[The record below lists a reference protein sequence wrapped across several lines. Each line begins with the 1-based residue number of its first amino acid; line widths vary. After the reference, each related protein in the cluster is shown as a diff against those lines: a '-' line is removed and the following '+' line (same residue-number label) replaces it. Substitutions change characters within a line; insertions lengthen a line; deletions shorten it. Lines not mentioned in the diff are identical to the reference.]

1 MTIHPRS
8 ASTRHPG
15 TQTSLADLRDQLLGP
30 PRPGEDPE
38 SYRRRAYR
46 AWAQAAELAGTE
58 DPAPTDAN
66 PSPEGDPST
75 TPTQTG
81 LAAISETL
89 SGADRCWSEGTVPPP
104 P

>member
-1 MTIHPRS
+1 MTVHPRS
-8 ASTRHPG
+8 ASTRQPG
-15 TQTSLADLRDQLLGP
+15 TQPSLADLRDQLLGP
-30 PRPGEDPE
+30 PQPGEDPE

-46 AWAQAAELAGTE
+46 AWAQAVELAGAE
-58 DPAPTDAN
+58 DPAPTDGN
-66 PSPEGDPST
+66 PSPEADPPT

-89 SGADRCWSEGTVPPP
+89 SGADRSWMQDTAPPP